1 MTDMSQTPPE
11 PVPEDTG
18 ITLSPEKKVV
28 DLARPTVS
36 VNSHSRPVVRKSIE
50 LATAQSQR
58 ICERTFSRTV
68 YSFFS
73 IEVILQIIG
82 EEEAVDKARENIG
95 KLIQNCES
103 TIDTQIAQLDEVIA
117 THQLEQNSGYSNP
130 ATYHVEITSPLAM
143 QYGRLLLKLDHMLK
157 LIDTLWMNGYLQSRQ
172 RTRAMYDWSSNFRR
186 LSSRIIS
193 IEKIARIQ
201 AHTRGKQAEVD
212 AMAPNRPDIEEAA
225 HESDAPEASS
235 SHSTPAAE

>member
-1 MTDMSQTPPE
+1 MTDLTQTPPE
-11 PVPEDTG
+11 PVAEGAG
-18 ITLSPEKKVV
+18 ITLSPERKVV
-28 DLARPTVS
+28 DLARPTVN

-50 LATAQSQR
+50 LATSQAQR

-82 EEEAVDKARENIG
+82 EETSVDKARENIG
-95 KLIQNCES
+95 KLIQNCKS
-103 TIDTQIAQLDEVIA
+103 TIDTQIAQLDELIA
-117 THQLEQNSGYSNP
+117 THQLEHNSGYSNP
-130 ATYHVEITSPLAM
+130 ATYNVEMTSPLAM

-157 LIDTLWMNGYLQSRQ
+157 LIDTLWMSGYLQSRQ
-172 RTRAMYDWSSNFRR
+172 RTRAMYDWSSNFTR

-201 AHTRGKQAEVD
+201 AHTRGKQAEVE
-212 AMAPNRPDIEEAA
+212 ALAPNRPDIEGATDEDDSVAA
-225 HESDAPEASS
+225 PTQGASPEA
-235 SHSTPAAE
+235 